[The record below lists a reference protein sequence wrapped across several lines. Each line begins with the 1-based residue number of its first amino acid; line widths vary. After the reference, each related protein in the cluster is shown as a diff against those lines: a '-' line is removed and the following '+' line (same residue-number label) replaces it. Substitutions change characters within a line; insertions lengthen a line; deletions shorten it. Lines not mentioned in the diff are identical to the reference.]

1 MQDRC
6 SLLYFNQIFFFSA
19 TSIVEDVS
27 CLLITLDFSS
37 AISGTLLDKDGQ
49 GTGFTSV
56 QPNTADNAYDL
67 GRIDLNT
74 AASTLYPQPPT
85 QADGNIQVLT

>member
-1 MQDRC
+1 MP
-6 SLLYFNQIFFFSA
+6 
-19 TSIVEDVS
+19 TDV
-27 CLLITLDFSS
+27 TLDFSS

-49 GTGFTSV
+49 GTGFTV

-85 QADGNIQVLT
+85 QADGNIQVLTRCGHCAELYGLQHC

>member
-1 MQDRC
+1 MPTD
-6 SLLYFNQIFFFSA
+6 L
-19 TSIVEDVS
+19 
-27 CLLITLDFSS
+27 TLDFSS
-37 AISGTLLDKDGQ
+37 AISGTLLDKDAQ

-74 AASTLYPQPPT
+74 SASSL
-85 QADGNIQVLT
+85 VLTAAGQQCI

>member
-1 MQDRC
+1 MPTD
-6 SLLYFNQIFFFSA
+6 N
-19 TSIVEDVS
+19 
-27 CLLITLDFSS
+27 LDFSS

-74 AASTLYPQPPT
+74 AASTLSAALPKQMETFRSSPGCGHCAEPYGLQHC
-85 QADGNIQVLT
+85 

>member
-1 MQDRC
+1 MP
-6 SLLYFNQIFFFSA
+6 
-19 TSIVEDVS
+19 TDV
-27 CLLITLDFSS
+27 TLDFSS

-74 AASTLYPQPPT
+74 AAASTLYPQPPT
-85 QADGNIQVLT
+85 QADGNIQVLTWMRTLCRTVWSSALLMKVRAPKR

>member
-1 MQDRC
+1 MPTD
-6 SLLYFNQIFFFSA
+6 NP
-19 TSIVEDVS
+19 
-27 CLLITLDFSS
+27 DFSS

-85 QADGNIQVLT
+85 QADGNIQVLSPDADIVQNCMVFSTVNEEVCT